1 MRSATRFVLIL
12 LCCMM
17 AHAQAQ
23 AQYLNPKLVDKKV
36 TIRSAVI
43 LPAKVE
49 ITKESAKG
57 SEMMVAESA
66 QISDGVAEAVSQ
78 ALKRKN
84 ITVAANSFE
93 PAALDDGRKYT
104 LADIQARY
112 DALLPKLLD
121 KSKDVKKARFT
132 LGDEVMLL
140 NVHKDADVLVFIR
153 GNGRVFTKGKTAFS
167 LINIFSFD
175 FPFTVITVGV
185 VDARS
190 GEVLAFTKP
199 LSASKVLRNKKALA
213 KMIEKSLKKLPAAMP
228 SAPIGR
234 NRVIANDKD
243 SGTVSFNLR

>member
-1 MRSATRFVLIL
+1 MRSSVRFVLLI
-12 LCCMM
+12 LCCVL
-17 AHAQAQ
+17 AHSHKAELK
-23 AQYLNPKLVDKKV
+23 AQYLHPKLVEKNVEKKV
-36 TIRSAVI
+36 TIRSAVL

-66 QISDGVAEAVSQ
+66 EISTSVMDAVNQ
-78 ALKRKN
+78 VLQQKKIN
-84 ITVAANSFE
+84 VVTNSFE
-93 PAALDDGRKYT
+93 AAAMDDNRKYT

-112 DALLPKLLD
+112 DSLLPKLMD

-153 GNGRVFTKGKTAFS
+153 GYGRVFTKGKTAFS
-167 LINIFSFD
+167 IINIFSFD
-175 FPFTVITVGV
+175 FPYTIITVGL

-199 LSASKVLRNKKALA
+199 FSASKVLKNRKALTR
-213 KMIEKSLKKLPAAMP
+213 MIEKSLKKLPAA
-228 SAPIGR
+228 A
-234 NRVIANDKD
+234 
-243 SGTVSFNLR
+243 

>member
-1 MRSATRFVLIL
+1 
-12 LCCMM
+12 MM
-17 AHAQAQ
+17 VHVHAR
-23 AQYLNPKLVDKKV
+23 AQYLNPKLTEKKV
-36 TIRSAVI
+36 TIRSAII

-57 SEMMVAESA
+57 SEMMVAESE
-66 QISDGVAEAVSQ
+66 QISTGVAEAVSQ
-78 ALKRKN
+78 ALQGKK
-84 ITVAANSFE
+84 IAVAPDSFDQ
-93 PAALDDGRKYT
+93 ATMDDGRKYT

-112 DALLPKLLD
+112 DALLPKLVD

-153 GNGRVFTKGKTAFS
+153 GTGRVFTKGKTAFS

-175 FPFTVITVGV
+175 FPFTVITVGF

-199 LSASKVLRNKKALA
+199 LSGSKVLKDKKSLA
-213 KMIEKSLKKLPAAMP
+213 KMIEKSLKKLPDVRSELP
-228 SAPIGR
+228 
-234 NRVIANDKD
+234 
-243 SGTVSFNLR
+243 

>member
-1 MRSATRFVLIL
+1 MRLQVRFVFVM
-12 LCCMM
+12 LCC
-17 AHAQAQ
+17 AFVHYGAAKVE
-23 AQYLNPKLVDKKV
+23 AQYLNPKVAEKKV

-66 QISDGVAEAVSQ
+66 EISSGVVEAVGQ
-78 ALKRKN
+78 ALEQKK
-84 ITVAANSFE
+84 ISVVGNSFAPE
-93 PAALDDGRKYT
+93 AMDDSRKYQ
-104 LADIQARY
+104 LADIQTRY
-112 DALLPKLLD
+112 DALLPKLVD

-153 GNGRVFTKGKTAFS
+153 GQGRVFTKGKTAFS
-167 LINIFSFD
+167 IINIFDFD
-175 FPFTVITVGV
+175 FPFTVITVGI

-199 LSASKVLRNKKALA
+199 LSGSKVLKNKKALK
-213 KMIEKSLKKLPAAMP
+213 KMIEKSLKKLPAT
-228 SAPIGR
+228 SA
-234 NRVIANDKD
+234 
-243 SGTVSFNLR
+243 